1 MPAPRGPSRAVPPRR
16 QRSSL
21 GPFAFLLFVAALVAA
36 AWFVAKPAAEQ
47 AVVAYVA
54 EHDTLLRQDIVRAFV
69 ADHVSAESTWPRHA
83 CRQPALVIA
92 RGETGVRSR
101 NALSRRE

>member
-1 MPAPRGPSRAVPPRR
+1 MPATRGPSRAVPPRR

-21 GPFAFLLFVAALVAA
+21 GPFAFLLFVAALVAG

-54 EHDTLLRQDIVRAFV
+54 EHDTLLRQDIVRSLRRGPA
-69 ADHVSAESTWPRHA
+69 SAPRSTWPRTRA
-83 CRQPALVIA
+83 PTA
-92 RGETGVRSR
+92 GRS
-101 NALSRRE
+101 